1 MDRIW
6 WRTIIMCGSTLAR
19 HQRRETTGHGLWSPD
34 SPPGCQLFSAV
45 VFGPR
50 AVRKGGATVGIVGSI
65 LDDALQLL
73 DLVGLCARLYRA
85 LSLGYGS

>member
-1 MDRIW
+1 
-6 WRTIIMCGSTLAR
+6 MCGSTLAR

-34 SPPGCQLFSAV
+34 SPAV

-50 AVRKGGATVGIVGSI
+50 AVRKGSATVGIVGSI

-73 DLVGLCARLYRA
+73 DLVGLCAKLYRA
-85 LSLGYGS
+85 LSLGYRS